1 MAIIPDWTLL
11 LQIANFII
19 LVLILNAVL
28 YKPIRNI
35 LIERQ
40 KTINRFEDEISTAQQ
55 NAADSQEAFKTQIG
69 DAKVKGFKE
78 KEALKEAGESEEK
91 RLIDELN
98 EKAQAELEAVR
109 AQIAKDASAAREKL
123 KAEAQV
129 FSVAIA
135 EKILGRSVS

>member
-11 LQIANFII
+11 LQIANFI
-19 LVLILNAVL
+19 VLIFVLNAVL

-40 KTINRFEDEISTAQQ
+40 KTINQFEKDIDTLHESAAENDQTFQSTISQ
-55 NAADSQEAFKTQIG
+55 
-69 DAKVKGFKE
+69 AKARGFSEKATM
-78 KEALKEAGESEEK
+78 KEAAEEEEK
-91 RLIDELN
+91 RLIDELQ
-98 EKAQAELEAVR
+98 EKAQADLEAVR
-109 AQIAKDASAAREKL
+109 AKIVKEAGAVREKL
-123 KAEAQV
+123 KAEAQA